1 MQLCAP
7 ETRQHLKSRR
17 ADLRGGQSSMGQE
30 AGRWPGLRPA
40 GKYRSG
46 GTGTGRVGSGRWVL
60 TWRRSELARG
70 AANATSAFSLL
81 QAEMP
86 SFHERWLPGS
96 PSFSEKSTLEN
107 RIIHMKPRSQ
117 HRAICSLQIF
127 QRRPFGPG
135 FCDSQSNLFSH
146 TRNKRESLDIWLF
159 WSYLIFTPIF
169 HGNQQ

>member
-1 MQLCAP
+1 MWARRRGDAP
-7 ETRQHLKSRR
+7 R
-17 ADLRGGQSSMGQE
+17 
-30 AGRWPGLRPA
+30 LRPA
-40 GKYRSG
+40 GEHRSG
-46 GTGTGRVGSGRWVL
+46 GPGTGSVGSGRWVL

-70 AANATSAFSLL
+70 AANATSAFSRL

-86 SFHERWLPGS
+86 AFRERWYPGS

-107 RIIHMKPRSQ
+107 QIIHMKPRSQ
-117 HRAICSLQIF
+117 HRATCSLQSF

-146 TRNKRESLDIWLF
+146 THNKREHFDIWLF

-169 HGNQQ
+169 HRNQQ